1 MQRVFSTGRGNFG
14 VYPQNTVS
22 HLGTSNDMDKTLLKG
37 LDVLQALA
45 LSDGPRGVSELGR
58 ELGLTRSNA
67 HRTLRTLC
75 EAGFARQNEAS
86 GAYEC
91 TLKLFQLG
99 GAVLSRVDV
108 KRAAEPLMDALAGKT
123 LETVHLSVLA
133 GLDVIYVHKIDS
145 PQPVRA
151 YSTVAGRAP
160 AYAVATGKALL
171 AFQGDAYLERFE
183 GRLEAHTPHTLATP
197 FALRQEIETIRQQ
210 GYAVNRGEWR
220 ASIGGV
226 AAPIFDASRRAVA
239 AVGISG
245 PVERLKPAAIK
256 GFTAEVVQA
265 ARAISRSLG
274 YAAQ

>member
-1 MQRVFSTGRGNFG
+1 
-14 VYPQNTVS
+14 
-22 HLGTSNDMDKTLLKG
+22 MDKTLVKG
-37 LDVLQALA
+37 LEVLEALA
-45 LSDGPRGVSELGR
+45 MSDSARGVSELAR
-58 ELGLTRSNA
+58 EMGLTRSNV
-67 HRTLRTLC
+67 HRTLKTLVA
-75 EAGFARQNEAS
+75 AGYARQDAK
-86 GAYEC
+86 GDYEC
-91 TLKLFQLG
+91 TLKLFQLAG
-99 GAVLSRVDV
+99 SVVARVDV
-108 KRAAEPLMDALAGKT
+108 KREAEPFMAALAAKT
-123 LETVHLSVLA
+123 LETVHLSVLDDT
-133 GLDVIYVHKIDS
+133 DVIYLHKIDS